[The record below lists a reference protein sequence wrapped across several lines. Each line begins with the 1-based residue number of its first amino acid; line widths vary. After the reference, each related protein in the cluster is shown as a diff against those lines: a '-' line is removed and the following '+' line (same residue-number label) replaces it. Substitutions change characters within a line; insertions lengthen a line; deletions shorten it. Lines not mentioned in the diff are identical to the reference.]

1 MINGDR
7 AVSITLIA
15 VIVGLLIATGV
26 GAIGAED
33 ISGDEVL
40 KNMDRQSEVVTQGDI
55 TSVLTF
61 NNENADGTT
70 NSRKFGALAHKKEGE
85 PNYQL
90 VYYLE
95 PQFVRGSIFLS
106 KENED
111 GSTRMWLYLPA
122 LQQAKELSAS
132 KQEGSFAGSALS
144 YEEIGSWTMS
154 TEFNAEIVEE
164 TTMEVGDKKFPVYQ
178 LDLTPKEGV
187 EVENPQRTV
196 WIEKESWLL
205 MRSEQY
211 GPEGELKKT
220 MEVNSVTTFEG
231 KTVTKELMTT
241 DVESGASTTV
251 IYETRERPAQD
262 VPMSVFDPENLGE
275 FDPAKWGLTEE

>member
-7 AVSITLIA
+7 GVSITLIA
-15 VIVGLLIATGV
+15 VILGLLIAMGV
-26 GAIGAED
+26 GAIGAEE

-40 KNMDRQSEVVTQGDI
+40 ENMDRQSEIVTQGDI

-85 PNYQL
+85 SNYQL
-90 VYYLE
+90 VYFLE
-95 PQFVRGSIFLS
+95 PQFIRGSIFLS

-111 GSTRMWLYLPA
+111 GTTRMWLFLPA
-122 LQQAKELSAS
+122 LPQPKELSAS

-164 TTMEVGDKKFPVYQ
+164 TTVEVGDETFPVYK

-187 EVENPQRTV
+187 EVDNPDRTV
-196 WIEKESWLL
+196 WIAKESWLL
-205 MRSEQY
+205 MKSEQY
-211 GPEGELKKT
+211 GPEGELQKT
-220 MEVNSVTTFEG
+220 MEVKSVTTFEG
-231 KTVTKELMTT
+231 KTVTKELTT
-241 DVESGASTTV
+241 ADVESGKSTTV
-251 IYETRERPAQD
+251 IYETRERPPKE
-262 VPMSVFDPENLGE
+262 VPMSTFAPEHLSE
-275 FDPAKWGLTEE
+275 FDPVKWGLAKE